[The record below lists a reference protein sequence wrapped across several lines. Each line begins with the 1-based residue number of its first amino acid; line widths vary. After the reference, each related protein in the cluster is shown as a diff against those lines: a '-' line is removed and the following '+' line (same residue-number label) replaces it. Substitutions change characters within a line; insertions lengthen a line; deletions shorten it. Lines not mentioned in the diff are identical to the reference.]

1 MSKSQEKFFDEKKE
15 WSKIKDSLLGSY
27 LVPYFQKLLHSN
39 RSIHY
44 IDGFAGP
51 GKFVD
56 GTIGSPMIAI
66 DAANTVI
73 PNSKSNTANSNKI
86 KLTFIEKEHARELR
100 ENVGNKYPNCTV
112 IEGAYQDEIL
122 KLIRASSNMNLF
134 LYVDPFGIKFL
145 DFSVFQQLSN
155 PSLPS
160 SELLINFNSNG
171 FYRNACRAMG
181 LVTNDNGCMWD
192 DDDPYPKKLIEG
204 LNSADKL
211 SSVIGGPD
219 WMNIILAR
227 QINKIDGSE
236 AEKQIT
242 QYFIENLRSV
252 FKYVVEIPI
261 RISQKQITKYRLIH
275 ACNHPEGCLLM
286 IDNMQRRKAELIEN
300 VYFQR
305 NSLPGMALSDCV
317 PIDNDFLCDNEIQE
331 IIMSILSESQEEI
344 RYSNLII
351 AFYMRYG
358 IICPFKAIQAA
369 LERLEYMGSI
379 TIKRIPATKKDGTP
393 RTFWNE
399 DKGKKIFIKLN
410 ESQRIH

>member
-1 MSKSQEKFFDEKKE
+1 MSKSKEKFFDKKKE

-27 LVPYFQKLLHSN
+27 LVPYFQKLLRSN
-39 RSIHY
+39 RVTHY
-44 IDGFAGP
+44 IDCFAGP

-56 GTIGSPMIAI
+56 GTVGSPMIAI

-86 KLTFIEKEHARELR
+86 KLTFIEKEHACELR
-100 ENVGNKYPNCTV
+100 DAVGNKYPNSTV
-112 IEGAYQDEIL
+112 IEGSYQDEIM
-122 KLIRASSNMNLF
+122 KLIGTSPNMNLF
-134 LYVDPFGIKFL
+134 LYVDPFGYKFL
-145 DFSVFQQLSN
+145 DFSVFQQLGN
-155 PSLPS
+155 PSFPS

-171 FYRNACRAMG
+171 FYRNACRVMG
-181 LVTNDNGCMWD
+181 IVTNDNGCMWD
-192 DDDPYPKKLIEG
+192 DDEPYPKKLIEG

-227 QINKIDGSE
+227 QIKNIDGSE

-300 VYFQR
+300 VYLQR
-305 NSLPGMALSDCV
+305 NSLPGMTLSDCV

-331 IIMSILSESQEEI
+331 IIMAMLSESHEEI

-351 AFYMRYG
+351 DFYMRYG
-358 IICPFKAIQAA
+358 IICSYKAIQAA
-369 LERLEYMGSI
+369 LERLQYVGLI
-379 TIKRIPATKKDGTP
+379 TVKRIPALKKNGTP
-393 RTFWNE
+393 TKFWTE
-399 DKGKKIFIKLN
+399 DKDHKIFLKSN
-410 ESQRIH
+410 ERQRLH